1 VTEPEITPANLRRAP
16 AERAA
21 RAVLP
26 VSGLVWGAAEIMHA
40 CAWPGSLD
48 ITLVAAT
55 GTAVA
60 YGVAA
65 KKGWTWRL
73 PSWTAF
79 GGAWMAFAV
88 NAGPLAGWPYAPL
101 TWGWGVTAVVAW
113 KLAHRH
119 EAVVE
124 ARENREARIG
134 WLETA
139 KRWGLSGSHLL
150 DWEWTRLGERYVISS
165 KGTGKRASAI
175 AGGRHV
181 AELIAE
187 DLDLPVSRVQVTAHA
202 IAGRV
207 VISVRHADPWENPI
221 PHPVLDAAPEIDLS
235 GPYSITQPAVIGQDP
250 ETGKPLAITL
260 WGEDGGKNVSVV
272 AMRSGGKTVLLN
284 CTSERIAKAHDAI
297 QFRVNL
303 SVKGPAEAERWG
315 PACHLTAFGPHQAV
329 RAVRVLA
336 IAGKIIEWRAARYAT
351 SKYVPTAGD
360 PAVEV
365 IIEESDSARM
375 FPAVSKEIDNIATKG
390 REHGVNLVRAG
401 QRGTQDYGSAKTRS
415 QDDVVCV
422 GKVNRDSETYH
433 AAGRA
438 GYQLPDMASY
448 GQGRAGVWAVTEPGA
463 GFVTGRSFDLD
474 EPADVRA
481 IVAERAHW
489 QPDLHPECRQFL
501 GETYEI
507 LLSTDVYARWAL
519 THPRDDTAP
528 VTVRAAAPPPPGS
541 PGTAV
546 QPGALLTD
554 DDYLRHLDKTMTM
567 DPADNAAFSALD
579 AKLAGLRKTHEET
592 AAMRA
597 AAPDGNPGKEAEMA
611 EARWEQAARQTEI
624 PPLIRE
630 QLFTYLAGEGM
641 SGRRIVDA
649 LAEDFPADKPTR
661 NAVMLY
667 LNRLRYEKKA
677 YVHGKAALARWRLVT
692 DGGDGS

>member
-101 TWGWGVTAVVAW
+101 TWGWGVTAITAW

-124 ARENREARIG
+124 ARDKRLARAG
-134 WLETA
+134 WLE
-139 KRWGLSGSHLL
+139 KSRSWGLHGTHLK
-150 DWEWTRLGERYVISS
+150 DYGRTRVGERYLVWT
-165 KGTGKRASAI
+165 KGSGRRASAV
-175 AGGRHV
+175 AGNRNLR
-181 AELIAE
+181 EDIAE
-187 DLDLPVSRVQVTAHA
+187 HEGLDMERVQ
-202 IAGRV
+202 IR
-207 VISVRHADPWENPI
+207 SVRPGLVEISIEYDDPWKHPV
-221 PHPVLDAAPEIDLS
+221 PHPLFDDAPEIDLS
-235 GPYSITQPAVIGQDP
+235 GPYSIMEPAVVGQDP
-250 ETGKPLAITL
+250 ASGELLSITL
-260 WGEDGGKNVSVV
+260 YDEIGGKSVSFT
-272 AMRSGGKTVLLN
+272 ARRGMGKTVLLN
-284 CTSERIAKAHDAI
+284 CLSERITKAGDAI
-297 QFRVNL
+297 QFRINL
-303 SVKGPAEAERWG
+303 SDVGLSEAERWG
-315 PACHLTAFGPHQAV
+315 PACHLTAFGPHQAA
-329 RAVRVLA
+329 RAARVLE
-336 IAGKIIEWRAARYAT
+336 IAKGIIAWRAARYAGR
-351 SKYVPTAGD
+351 KYVPSPQD
-360 PAVEV
+360 PAVF
-365 IIEESDSARM
+365 IIFDEADSAKSAPNLARQM
-375 FPAVSKEIDNIATKG
+375 DDVATKG
-390 REHGVNLVRAG
+390 RQFGVNPVRAG
-401 QRGTQDYGSAKTRS
+401 QRGTQDYGSAKMRS

-422 GKVNRDSETYH
+422 GAVGRDSEIYH
-433 AAGRA
+433 AAGSA
-438 GYQLPDMASY
+438 GYQLPDIAAY
-448 GQGRAGVWAVTEPGA
+448 TGGRPGGWAITSPGA
-463 GFVTGRSFDLD
+463 GYTKGRSFDLD
-474 EPADVRA
+474 EVRDIQA

-489 QPDLHPECRQFL
+489 QPDLHPDCREFL
-501 GETYEI
+501 GEKYEI
-507 LLSTDVYARWAL
+507 LLSTDVYAKWAL
-519 THPRDDTAP
+519 THRRDGTSAP